1 MKWKKEGQIF
11 NPTSWSD
18 GIERE
23 WMKTHSQC
31 THTLIF
37 DDFVRVYFSCR
48 PKNDE
53 NGFAKSFT
61 TFVDLDRKNL
71 KKIIRVS
78 DKPIMSLGELG
89 TFDEFAVYP
98 SSNIKID
105 NKIYLYYAGW
115 SRCQS
120 VPFNTSIGLAC
131 SINNGE
137 TFERLGKGPLL
148 SADLNEPFV
157 ISGPKIRKFNNLYY
171 LFYLA
176 GVKWIDNNGQP
187 EIIYKNRMATS
198 EDGLKWTRLN
208 KNIIPD
214 VLDENECQ
222 AGPDVFYKDG
232 LYHMY
237 FVYRE
242 GLDFRTIKGR
252 GYKIGYATSKDLV
265 NWDRKDEES
274 GIDYS
279 ENGWDSEM
287 QHYPHIFELDNKFYM
302 TYNGNEFG
310 KYGFGLAQLEG

>member
-1 MKWKKEGQIF
+1 MYD
-11 NPTSWSD
+11 S
-18 GIERE
+18 
-23 WMKTHSQC
+23 
-31 THTLIF
+31 
-37 DDFVRVYFSCR
+37 
-48 PKNDE
+48 
-53 NGFAKSFT
+53 
-61 TFVDLDRKNL
+61 
-71 KKIIRVS
+71 
-78 DKPIMSLGELG
+78 
-89 TFDEFAVYP
+89 
-98 SSNIKID
+98 
-105 NKIYLYYAGW
+105 YL
-115 SRCQS
+115 
-120 VPFNTSIGLAC
+120 
-131 SINNGE
+131 
-137 TFERLGKGPLL
+137 LL
-148 SADLNEPFV
+148 P
-157 ISGPKIRKFNNLYY
+157 
-171 LFYLA
+171 
-176 GVKWIDNNGQP
+176 
-187 EIIYKNRMATS
+187 
-198 EDGLKWTRLN
+198 RLN

-310 KYGFGLAQLEG
+310 KYGFGLAQLEE

>member
-1 MKWKKEGQIF
+1 
-11 NPTSWSD
+11 
-18 GIERE
+18 
-23 WMKTHSQC
+23 
-31 THTLIF
+31 
-37 DDFVRVYFSCR
+37 
-48 PKNDE
+48 
-53 NGFAKSFT
+53 
-61 TFVDLDRKNL
+61 
-71 KKIIRVS
+71 
-78 DKPIMSLGELG
+78 MSLGELG

>member
-310 KYGFGLAQLEG
+310 KYGFGLAQLEE